1 MSGIHPRLASINFA
15 VIVLSK
21 TIDIGRDHLIH
32 RKRSPFPYEGKA
44 LTPDKVGVTFPG
56 GRNLAGRQRFARR
69 IFGRPA
75 SIMLSGLRSLGL
87 FSNSS
92 LPTPNSSLLTLHS
105 PLSTLSCN
113 SPPRKSRQFPVKVVN
128 LY

>member
-44 LTPDKVGVTFPG
+44 LTPLHMGLTANIERSRLLQTSSTTNVVP
-56 GRNLAGRQRFARR
+56 RLSQNRF
-69 IFGRPA
+69 
-75 SIMLSGLRSLGL
+75 
-87 FSNSS
+87 
-92 LPTPNSSLLTLHS
+92 
-105 PLSTLSCN
+105 
-113 SPPRKSRQFPVKVVN
+113 
-128 LY
+128 